1 MSLVASASGVFV
13 PVLDACR
20 DQVVGPVCVVPS
32 RTDIHAVPW
41 RSHPQ
46 RTMVFSAEAYG
57 EVPGGVPVRG
67 LAAGAPMVC
76 IVVVAVLGADLVVA
90 ADRVVHAG
98 KFRPSELVA
107 RNVSRNPPGRKRLED
122 GTDVLL
128 VGAVFVDLYVGPVIV
143 GYAVGQI
150 VEAHGERS

>member
-13 PVLDACR
+13 PVLYACR

-46 RTMVFSAEAYG
+46 RTMVFSAEAYC

-76 IVVVAVLGADLVVA
+76 IVVVAVLGATGVAALGTAVVA
-90 ADRVVHAG
+90 TKMKKKA
-98 KFRPSELVA
+98 S
-107 RNVSRNPPGRKRLED
+107 
-122 GTDVLL
+122 
-128 VGAVFVDLYVGPVIV
+128 
-143 GYAVGQI
+143 
-150 VEAHGERS
+150 